1 MWNHK
6 KVGNNHNKVGNSFS
20 VAMSAYILVLV
31 NPEHSHEGPASR
43 HERQAK
49 VVYYQGWH

>member
-1 MWNHK
+1 
-6 KVGNNHNKVGNSFS
+6 

-43 HERQAK
+43 HERQAQ
-49 VVYYQGWH
+49 VIHFQCWD